1 MKSSW
6 ILAENT
12 KNETLLAEFERELAC
27 SKYFAQILLNLGLQ
41 SLQEA
46 KSFLSPSLENLLD
59 PFSFK
64 QMTKA
69 VDLVVKAIKRKRKI
83 LIYGDFDADGI
94 TSVTVLYRGLRELG
108 ADIDFFIPDRLK
120 DGYGLSMRCAERIL
134 QEPPYLLITVD
145 CGISAADTVKRLKS
159 ENVKVVVTDHHLPQG
174 EIPPADAVLN
184 PQLEDSGYA
193 CKYLA
198 GVGVAF
204 KLLSGVCIS
213 LDVDLNRYLYP
224 NLIFVCLGT
233 VADIVPLI
241 EENRTLVRLGILSIK
256 NRFNKGLTALIKS
269 GGLNP
274 DRLTSGNV
282 VFNVA
287 PKINAAGR
295 MGDVKQ
301 AVNLFLSEDEDEINS
316 IVSELEELN
325 TLRRSQQDE
334 IFELA
339 CQQIENKYSDFSQ
352 MQTLIVD
359 DPSWHVGIIGIVAS
373 KLVETYNRPAIVFG
387 QEGGKLRGSARSVS
401 GFNMVKAIEQSKDF
415 LIAYGGHKYAAGI
428 SLLQEYLPRFEE
440 KVQIYSKEN
449 LTEEMVQ
456 PTFRV
461 DMELDFAEIDNE
473 FVQFLTKLS
482 PFGPGNHKPVFLSK
496 GLRIACSPRVVGA
509 NHLQVRLTDGEK
521 EINFIG
527 FGLGDYQKQLTYNS
541 SLDIIYALDFNF
553 WQSRVYIQGFL
564 KDIDVY

>member
-6 ILAENT
+6 ILAEN
-12 KNETLLAEFERELAC
+12 KENESLLAELERELSC
-27 SKYFAQILLNLGLQ
+27 SSRFAQILLNLDLN

-46 KSFLSPSLENLLD
+46 KSFLSPEIGDLLN

-69 VDLVVKAIKRKRKI
+69 VELVVKAIKRKRKI
-83 LIYGDFDADGI
+83 IIYGDFDADGI

-134 QEPPYLLITVD
+134 EEPPYLLITVD
-145 CGISAADTVKRLKS
+145 CGISAADVVDKLKAES
-159 ENVKVVVTDHHLPQG
+159 VKVIITDHHLPQG
-174 EIPPADAVLN
+174 KIPSADAVLN

-204 KLLSGVCIS
+204 KLLSGVCS
-213 LDVDLNRYLYP
+213 LLEVDPNRYLYP

-233 VADIVPLI
+233 VADIVPLT

-301 AVNLFLSEDEDEINS
+301 AVNLFLSEDENEINS
-316 IVSELEELN
+316 IVTELEELN
-325 TLRRSQQDE
+325 SLRRNQQDE

-339 CQQIENKYSDFSQ
+339 CQQIEEKYSDFDK
-352 MQTLIVD
+352 MQTLIVG

-373 KLVETYNRPAIVFG
+373 KLVETFNRPAIVYG
-387 QEGGKLRGSARSVS
+387 EEGGKLRGSARSVP
-401 GFNMVKAIEQSKDF
+401 GFNMVKAIESGKDL

-440 KVQIYSKEN
+440 RVQNYCKEN

-461 DMELDFAEIDNE
+461 DMELDFAEIDND
-473 FVQFLTKLS
+473 FVKFLTKLS

-496 GLRIACSPRVVGA
+496 GLKIANSPRIVGA
-509 NHLQVRLTDGEK
+509 NHLQVRLTNGEN

-527 FGLGDYQKQLTYNS
+527 FGLGDYQKQLKYDST
-541 SLDIIYALDFNF
+541 LDIIYALDFNF